1 MGLGGS
7 LLPKFKQNVTV
18 SQFSLVDRQ
27 NFSDT
32 IFDRF
37 SPFYVFKSYMA
48 VFWVPWCSA
57 SNCTTQSIKAKERWH
72 SLQKWLY
79 KTWNNDLSNPYKV
92 HIQTKKL
99 VFLSTLDPQMDL
111 AEDSPSCPWC
121 WAPSVSIVI
130 SVIHIIA
137 ALFSRA
143 PSYGPFVQHDIK
155 CLSLAAWQNLWA
167 AVL

>member
-1 MGLGGS
+1 MDASQKYKYIYFFPEVRCPTGPQFKQTATAMPFPFVARQNLWVKLAPDFHMKTEKWHTVKKYECITVLYIISDDIGGS

-37 SPFYVFKSYMA
+37 SHFYVFKSYVA

-72 SLQKWLY
+72 SLQK
-79 KTWNNDLSNPYKV
+79 
-92 HIQTKKL
+92 
-99 VFLSTLDPQMDL
+99 
-111 AEDSPSCPWC
+111 
-121 WAPSVSIVI
+121 
-130 SVIHIIA
+130 
-137 ALFSRA
+137 
-143 PSYGPFVQHDIK
+143 
-155 CLSLAAWQNLWA
+155 
-167 AVL
+167 